1 MTSTTSVPA
10 PGAAQAS
17 GGSATA
23 PQHRVKRT
31 SSRLMTGGGVRQR
44 ARGPAHQHQ
53 VNQVNKENSS
63 QENLAN
69 QLQQHSSLNSWLKVH
84 IFLQQTLIQ
93 CPLCGRQFAR
103 NVVEIHAATCEGRT
117 DTDQVPTT
125 LNPCSMFN
133 VMTNMLS

>member
-125 LNPCSMFN
+125 CSMFN